1 MSSAITCP
9 HQDIYINHPQGQ
21 IFSRIWTPLN
31 YQASLAPIILLHD
44 SLGCVA
50 VWRDFPMQL
59 AICSGR
65 QVIAYDRL
73 GFGQSSAR
81 LKKIAFSFI
90 EDEAKN
96 DFALVK
102 QQLNIKEFVV
112 LGHSVGG
119 SMAVHCAAS
128 YPQDCQ
134 GLITIAAQA
143 FTETNT
149 RVGLQQ
155 AKIQF
160 ADPQQFARLIKYH
173 GQKSAWVLSSWLDT
187 WLDAAFDHWSLAE
200 VLPKVLCP
208 TLAIHGQFDEY
219 GSMAHPKTI
228 AQSVSGQGRW
238 WIVEGA
244 YHVPHREKNEEVL
257 VALKEFL
264 TP

>member
-50 VWRDFPMQL
+50 LWRDFPMQL

-119 SMAVHCAAS
+119 S
-128 YPQDCQ
+128 
-134 GLITIAAQA
+134 
-143 FTETNT
+143 
-149 RVGLQQ
+149 
-155 AKIQF
+155 
-160 ADPQQFARLIKYH
+160 
-173 GQKSAWVLSSWLDT
+173 
-187 WLDAAFDHWSLAE
+187 
-200 VLPKVLCP
+200 
-208 TLAIHGQFDEY
+208 
-219 GSMAHPKTI
+219 
-228 AQSVSGQGRW
+228 
-238 WIVEGA
+238 
-244 YHVPHREKNEEVL
+244 
-257 VALKEFL
+257 
-264 TP
+264 